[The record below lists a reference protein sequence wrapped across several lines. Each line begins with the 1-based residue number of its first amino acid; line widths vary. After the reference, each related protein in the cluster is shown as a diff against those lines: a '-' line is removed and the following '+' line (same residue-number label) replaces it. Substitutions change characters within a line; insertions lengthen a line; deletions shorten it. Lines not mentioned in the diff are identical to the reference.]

1 MNQITATHF
10 SSSNCPQKIE
20 FNHTIMGAFSGG
32 LNSWLPNKVLPALY
46 HFGAFYRRCCI
57 EKI

>member
-10 SSSNCPQKIE
+10 SSSNCPRKIE

-32 LNSWLPNKVLPALY
+32 LDSWLPNKLLLTLYRFWRFLPNS
-46 HFGAFYRRCCI
+46 FIG
-57 EKI
+57 